1 MTLAMNERDLFRTFV
16 PETDEREDAGAVDAI
31 DDESAALAAL
41 SQEVDAVADRTHF
54 RELQAVVQQM
64 SRKEVRFLVATYYQ
78 WQEHRIAS
86 GNQVR
91 SLVKESEP
99 HAVLAWTQ
107 QRMHGMEAAALK
119 LLDTYT
125 ETEGTGMGVWVRSI
139 FGVGPVMAAGLIAH
153 IDITQAPTVG
163 HIWRLAGLDPTLPW
177 LGTERAR
184 TLVDEVV
191 GKARQVS
198 PEHLV
203 ALAQATNRTPG
214 AVERIG
220 RDRKKGTLTRDSLAK
235 GLARRPWNAVL
246 KVVCWKLGESF
257 VKVKGNPKD
266 VYGKVY
272 VQRKAY
278 EQAQN
283 AQGRYADQAK
293 VKLERFKIGKD
304 TEARKWYEKGLL
316 PPGHLHARAKR
327 YAVKLFLSHYHHEA
341 YVRHYGT
348 EPPLP
353 YPIAQRGHAHFIAPP
368 AV

>member
-1 MTLAMNERDLFRTFV
+1 MTLSMNERDLFRTFV

-31 DDESAALAAL
+31 DDESEALAAL
-41 SQEVDAVADRTHF
+41 SQEVDAVADRTHI

-64 SRKEVRFLVATYYQ
+64 SLREVRFLVDTYYQ
-78 WQEHRIAS
+78 WQKHRIAS

-139 FGVGPVMAAGLIAH
+139 FGVGPVMAA
-153 IDITQAPTVG
+153 
-163 HIWRLAGLDPTLPW
+163 
-177 LGTERAR
+177 ERAR

-191 GKARQVS
+191 GKAKQIS

-327 YAVKLFLSHYHHEA
+327 YAVKLLLSHYHHEA